1 MKSEINSIDKVTHP
15 FTIRLTHWINVV
27 AVSIMVLSGWK
38 IYNASP
44 IFNFVFPKW
53 ITLGGWLGGA
63 LALHFA
69 MMWLLVINGLIYIM
83 YGIKSGHFRN
93 DIFGLHPNSIYNKK
107 PLSFKLLT
115 VHGIGEYNLIQRFL
129 YAFVIT
135 VLIIL
140 IISGLA
146 IWKPAQFD
154 ELTTLLGGYDFA
166 RVIHFYA
173 MVGLV
178 GFVIIHILAG
188 LLVRGSIT
196 SMITG
201 RQNIKL
207 EQRG

>member
-1 MKSEINSIDKVTHP
+1 MKSDNTGSEKIIHP
-15 FTIRLTHWINVV
+15 ITIRLTHWINVM
-27 AVSIMVLSGWK
+27 AVLVMILSGWK

-69 MMWLLVINGLIYIM
+69 MMWLLVINGLIYIL
-83 YGIKSGHFRN
+83 YGFKSGHFRN
-93 DIFGLHPNSIYNKK
+93 DIFGLGPDSIYNKK
-107 PLSFKLLT
+107 PLSFRLLI
-115 VHGIGEYNLIQRFL
+115 VHGIGEYNLVQRFL

-135 VLIIL
+135 DLIVL

-154 ELTTLLGGYDFA
+154 ELTTLLGGYDFS

-178 GFVIIHILAG
+178 GFVVIHVLAG
-188 LLVRGSIT
+188 LLVKGSII

-201 RQNIKL
+201 RQNINI
-207 EQRG
+207 EQRS

>member
-1 MKSEINSIDKVTHP
+1 MKSDNTGSEKIIHP
-15 FTIRLTHWINVV
+15 ITIRLTHWINVM
-27 AVSIMVLSGWK
+27 AVLVMILSGWK

-69 MMWLLVINGLIYIM
+69 MMWLLVINGLIYIL
-83 YGIKSGHFRN
+83 YGFKSGHFRN
-93 DIFGLHPNSIYNKK
+93 DIFGLGPDSIYNKK
-107 PLSFKLLT
+107 PLSFRLLIA
-115 VHGIGEYNLIQRFL
+115 HGIGEYNLVQRFL

-135 VLIIL
+135 DLIVL

-154 ELTTLLGGYDFA
+154 ELTTLLGGYDFS

-178 GFVIIHILAG
+178 GFVVIHVLAG
-188 LLVRGSIT
+188 LLVKGSII

-201 RQNIKL
+201 RQNINI
-207 EQRG
+207 EQRS

>member
-1 MKSEINSIDKVTHP
+1 MQSNNTKPGEVVHP
-15 FTIRLTHWINVV
+15 LIIRLTHWINVI
-27 AVSIMVLSGWK
+27 AVFVMILSGWK

-69 MMWLLVINGLIYIM
+69 MMWILVINGLVYIM
-83 YGIKSGHFRN
+83 YGICSRHFGD
-93 DIFGLHPNSIYNKK
+93 DIFGFRPDSIYKK
-107 PLSFKLLT
+107 SALTLKKLI
-115 VHGIGEYNLIQRFL
+115 VHGVGEYNIIQRVL
-129 YAFVIT
+129 YAFVIAD
-135 VLIIL
+135 LIIL
-140 IISGLA
+140 VFTGLS

-154 ELTTLLGGYDFA
+154 ELTTFLGGYDFA

-178 GFVIIHILAG
+178 GFIVVHVLAG
-188 LLVRGSIT
+188 LLVRGSIL

-201 RQNIKL
+201 RHYIQS
-207 EQRG
+207 EQRN